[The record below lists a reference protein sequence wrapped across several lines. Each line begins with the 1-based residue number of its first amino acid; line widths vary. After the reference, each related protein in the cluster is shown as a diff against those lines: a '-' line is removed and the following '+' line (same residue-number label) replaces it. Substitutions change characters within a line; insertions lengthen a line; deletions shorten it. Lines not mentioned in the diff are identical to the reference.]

1 MAPEHYIEWIALETA
16 KGSQRKTL
24 KPGEPPCAEF
34 ILSDDDSCVA
44 AYAYCNL
51 HGLWKS

>member
-1 MAPEHYIEWIALETA
+1 MARFDAATGRYTYLELDGTEEAPTA
-16 KGSQRKTL
+16 NFT
-24 KPGEPPCAEF
+24 PPAGTTEMT
-34 ILSDDDSCVA
+34 